1 VGRGLPCCKD
11 FRTHNLHEFCLFVV
25 FAAQIVYSGIHTGYE
40 NFRNF
45 RNLAGVDS
53 YVAQNEKAMLKHFLL
68 TILLLSAIAATA
80 QREDLTLGLP
90 FFEQKTAEYQRW
102 LDAKGFGAVLTV
114 ERVRLKVDRNNQT
127 DPTEL
132 EMFLLLKSTD
142 ADTAMAKWNR
152 LKTDFDTDADSLEA
166 YLFRTYVHMMEI
178 PEAQGNIQIYVRD
191 KYGSYVKDN
200 HIWIWSENGLIVS
213 EKKVAVS
220 KAKSFEISVSYPVN
234 KTGKGN
240 STKLSAAKRR
250 SANAVFD
257 LILKHVKTAML
268 DHPRYQK
275 ELADRRPR
283 IESDSVRTTTTFKFT
298 VTDLGREVLTD
309 QTRWV
314 WEKWVG
320 INTIAME
327 RLSFQFE
334 YIPAADGGYS
344 LKCMVDGK
352 FGSGLFKPR
361 TSGYM
366 NMEPDFDDFFEKY
379 KNDFRL
385 TLQRL
390 LQEKP

>member
-1 VGRGLPCCKD
+1 
-11 FRTHNLHEFCLFVV
+11 
-25 FAAQIVYSGIHTGYE
+25 
-40 NFRNF
+40 
-45 RNLAGVDS
+45 
-53 YVAQNEKAMLKHFLL
+53 MLKPIFLS
-68 TILLLSAIAATA
+68 ILLLSAVTVFA

-90 FFEQKTAEYQRW
+90 FFEQKTVEYQRW
-102 LDAKGFGAVLTV
+102 LDAKGLGAVLDV
-114 ERVRLKVDRNNQT
+114 EHVRLKVDRNGQT

-132 EMFLLLKSTD
+132 EMFMLLKSTD

-166 YLFRTYVHMMEI
+166 YLFRTYIHMMEI
-178 PEAQGNIQIYVRD
+178 PEVQGNIQIYVRD
-191 KYGSYVKDN
+191 KYGRYVKGN
-200 HIWIWSENGLIVS
+200 HIWIWSENGLVVS

-220 KAKSFEISVSYPVN
+220 KAKSFEISVPYPVD
-234 KTGKGN
+234 KTGKGK
-240 STKLSAAKRR
+240 STKLSTDKRR

-257 LILKHVKTAML
+257 LILKHVKTAIIE
-268 DHPRYQK
+268 HPRYQK
-275 ELADRRPR
+275 ELDDRRPR
-283 IESDSVRTTTTFKFT
+283 IESDSVRTATTFKFT
-298 VTDLGREVLTD
+298 VADLGREVLTD
-309 QTRWV
+309 QNRWV

-320 INTIAME
+320 VNTIAME

-344 LKCMVDGK
+344 LKCIIDGK
-352 FGSGLFKPR
+352 FGSGVFKPR